1 MKHWAVLHSIT
12 VFCCSITG
20 FVAVLLGFVT
30 VLLGFVAVLLAALL
44 GFVAVLLGFVA
55 VLLSFVA
62 VLLAVLLGVVAV
74 LLGFVAVLLGAESPA
89 TGADRHHRVC
99 LHLLLHGGCSA
110 DTEALPRRPAA
121 GCDHKVPRGCRHAQL
136 HR

>member
-30 VLLGFVAVLLAALL
+30 
-44 GFVAVLLGFVA
+44 VLLGFVA

-99 LHLLLHGGCSA
+99 LHLLLHGGCGA